1 MKNKIGDIAGKIWK
15 ILGEKEDVELSKL
28 PQILKEKGEIVYQAL
43 GWLAREDKIN
53 YHSKEKKTFV
63 SLSYDEREIFRNSL
77 KTSLKTNPQENSLKQ
92 QEK

>member
-1 MKNKIGDIAGKIWK
+1 MAARVWK
-15 ILGEKEDVELSKL
+15 TLGEKEDVEISKL

-77 KTSLKTNPQENSLKQ
+77 KTSPKTGTQENSLKQ

>member
-1 MKNKIGDIAGKIWK
+1 MKNKIGEISGKIWK

-63 SLSYDEREIFRNSL
+63 SLSYDEREMFRNSL
-77 KTSLKTNPQENSLKQ
+77 KTPPKTGPQENSLKQ
-92 QEK
+92 Q

>member
-1 MKNKIGDIAGKIWK
+1 MKNKIGEMAAKVWK
-15 ILGEKEDVELSKL
+15 TLGEKEDVEILRL

-77 KTSLKTNPQENSLKQ
+77 KTSPKTSPQENSLKQ
-92 QEK
+92 QEM